1 MNHEDDVVDDD
12 EGELVPLGA
21 ALERVD
27 AARAEAEL
35 RLAEQLTDSSNAERW
50 VELHGE
56 RFRWHPGRERWMVW
70 SGSRWALDDAG
81 EALRTTK
88 DVAASW
94 MLRDAV
100 VKAKSAAELRGF
112 ELHAKRSG
120 SASARVAMLRLAQA
134 EQGMSVA
141 TDQWDADPWLLNV
154 ANGVLDLRTGRLQAH
169 RPGEYQTKL
178 APVAYDPDARA
189 PVFERFLEQALPAND
204 VRAFVARSLGYALT
218 GVVREH
224 VLPVWYGAGGNGK
237 GTLQNA
243 VSGVL
248 GDYAKAVPADLMM
261 RRTGGDQHPTERA
274 MLMGLRLA
282 FASETEA
289 GRQLAES
296 TVKSLTG
303 GDPITARFMRQ
314 DFFTFL
320 PSHKLILSTNHRPII
335 RGNDAGI
342 WRRVRLVPWETTPRT
357 IDTTLGEQLAREGPG
372 ILRWLVEGCLAW
384 QRDGL
389 GSAASIDEA
398 TRAYRHEQDVCSAF
412 LEECT
417 TRTADA
423 KTSSAELYAA
433 YRAWCAEG
441 GERNWT
447 QRAFVAAL
455 QERGLDRVKAHGTM
469 TYRGL
474 GLLADRPGASAADRE
489 LGRRY
494 GREAAA
500 ADD

>member
-1 MNHEDDVVDDD
+1 MTHYDDDD
-12 EGELVPLGA
+12 EELVPLGQ

-27 AARAEAEL
+27 AARTEAET
-35 RLAEQLTDSSNAERW
+35 RLGEQLTDSSNAERW
-50 VELHGE
+50 VELNGH
-56 RFRWHPGRERWMVW
+56 RFRWHPGRERWLSW
-70 SGSRWALDDAG
+70 TGQRWALDDAG
-81 EALRTTK
+81 EALRATK
-88 DVAASW
+88 AVAASW

-100 VKAKSAAELRGF
+100 AKATTSAELRGY
-112 ELHAKRSG
+112 ELHARRSG

-134 EQGMSVA
+134 EQGVSVP
-141 TDQWDADPWLLNV
+141 TDQWDADPWALNV
-154 ANGVLDLRTGRLQAH
+154 ANGILDLRTGRLRAH
-169 RPGEYQTKL
+169 DGAAYATKL
-178 APVAYDPDARA
+178 APTAYDPDARA
-189 PVFERFLEQALPAND
+189 PRFERFLEEALPAAD

-218 GVVREH
+218 GVIREH

-243 VSGVL
+243 VSAVL
-248 GDYAKAVPADLMM
+248 GDYSRAVPADLMM
-261 RRTGGDQHPTERA
+261 KKTGGDQHPTERA

-320 PSHKLILSTNHRPII
+320 PSHKLVLSTNHRPII

-357 IDTTLGEQLAREGPG
+357 IDTTLGEQLALEGPG

-398 TRAYRHEQDVCSAF
+398 TTAYRHEQDVCSAF

-423 KTSSAELYAA
+423 KTTSAELYGA
-433 YRAWCAEG
+433 YRAWCVEA
-441 GERNWT
+441 GERSWT

-455 QERGLDRVKAHGTM
+455 QERGLDRVKTHGSM
-469 TYRGL
+469 VYRGV
-474 GLLADRPGASAADRE
+474 GLLADRPGASPRE
-489 LGRRY
+489 REDGRRY
-494 GREAAA
+494 AER
-500 ADD
+500 DD

>member
-1 MNHEDDVVDDD
+1 MTDYED
-12 EGELVPLGA
+12 EEEELVPLGQ

-27 AARAEAEL
+27 AARTEAAV
-35 RLAEQLTDSSNAERW
+35 RLAELLTDTSNAERW
-50 VELHGE
+50 VELHGD
-56 RFRWHPGRERWMVW
+56 RFRWHAGRERWCVW
-70 SGSRWALDDAG
+70 TGQRWALDDAG
-81 EALRTTK
+81 EALRVTK
-88 DVAASW
+88 DVADSW

-100 VKAKSAAELRGF
+100 TKARSSGELRLY
-112 ELHAKRSG
+112 EQHARRSG

-134 EQGMSVA
+134 EQGISIP
-141 TDQWDADPWLLNV
+141 TDQWDADPWALNV
-154 ANGVLDLRTGRLQAH
+154 ANGRLDLRTGRLEQH
-169 RPGEYQTKL
+169 RPGDYATKL

-189 PVFERFLEQALPAND
+189 PRFERFLEEALPAND
-204 VRAFVARSLGYALT
+204 VRAFVGRSLGYALT
-218 GVVREH
+218 GVIREH

-243 VSGVL
+243 VGAVL
-248 GDYAKAVPADLMM
+248 GDYSRAVPADLMM
-261 RRTGGDQHPTERA
+261 KKSGGDQHPTERA

-342 WRRVRLVPWETTPRT
+342 WRRVRLVPWETTPRVL
-357 IDTTLGEQLAREGPG
+357 DTTLGEQLAREGPG

-384 QRDGL
+384 QREGL

-398 TRAYRHEQDVCSAF
+398 TQAYRHEQDVCSAF

-417 TRTADA
+417 SRTPDA
-423 KTSSAELYAA
+423 RTPSAELYAA
-433 YRAWCAEG
+433 YRAWCLES
-441 GERNWT
+441 GERHWT

-455 QERGLDRVKAHGTM
+455 QERGLDRTKAHGTM

-474 GLLADRPGASAADRE
+474 GLLADRPGASNESKE

>member
-1 MNHEDDVVDDD
+1 MTDYGDDD
-12 EGELVPLGA
+12 IGDEEELVPLGQ

-27 AARAEAEL
+27 TARAEAEA
-35 RLAEQLTDSSNAERW
+35 RLAEQLTDTSNAERW

-56 RFRWHPGRERWMVW
+56 RFRWHPGRERWCVW
-70 SGSRWALDDAG
+70 TGNRWSLDDGG
-81 EALRTTK
+81 EAMRSTK
-88 DVAASW
+88 DVGDSY

-100 VKAKSAAELRGF
+100 TKARSSADLRRY
-112 ELHAKRSG
+112 ELHAARSG
-120 SASARVAMLRLAQA
+120 SAAARSAMLRLAQA
-134 EQGMSVA
+134 EQGMAVP
-141 TDQWDADPWLLNV
+141 TDQWDADPWSLNV
-154 ANGVLDLRTGRLQAH
+154 ANGALDLRTGRLGGH
-169 RPGEYQTKL
+169 RPGDYATKL
-178 APVAYDPDARA
+178 APATYDPDATA
-189 PVFERFLEQALPAND
+189 PRFERFLEQALPAND
-204 VRAFVARSLGYALT
+204 VRAFVQRSLGYALT

-243 VSGVL
+243 VGAVL
-248 GDYAKAVPADLMM
+248 GDYSRAVPADLMM
-261 RRTGGDQHPTERA
+261 KKQGGDQHPTERA

-314 DFFTFL
+314 DFFTFN

-342 WRRVRLVPWETTPRT
+342 WRRVRLVPWETTPAA

-384 QRDGL
+384 QREGL
-389 GSAASIDEA
+389 GSAASIDAA
-398 TRAYRHEQDVCSAF
+398 TTAYRHEQDVCSAF

-417 TRTADA
+417 TRTAEA
-423 KTSSAELYAA
+423 KVGSADLYAA
-433 YRAWCAEG
+433 YRAWCAEA
-441 GERNWT
+441 GERHWT

-455 QERGLDRVKAHGTM
+455 SERGLDRQKAHGTM

-474 GLLADRPGASAADRE
+474 GLLADRPGAPQADRQ

-494 GREAAA
+494 AEQS

>member
-1 MNHEDDVVDDD
+1 MSDYEDDDV
-12 EGELVPLGA
+12 EELVPLGA

-27 AARAEAEL
+27 TARVEAEARLGEL
-35 RLAEQLTDSSNAERW
+35 LTDSSNAERW
-50 VELHGE
+50 CELHGD
-56 RFRWHPGRERWMVW
+56 RFRWHPGRERWLAW
-70 SGSRWALDDAG
+70 TGQRWAIDDAG
-81 EALRTTK
+81 EALRLTK

-94 MLRDAV
+94 MTTDAV
-100 VKAKSAAELRGF
+100 TKARTSAELRGY
-112 ELHAKRSG
+112 EQHARKSG

-134 EQGMSVA
+134 EQGMAVP
-141 TDQWDADPWLLNV
+141 TDRWDADPWLLNV
-154 ANGVLDLRTGRLQAH
+154 ANGVVDLRTGRLTEH
-169 RPGEYQTKL
+169 RAGDFSTKL
-178 APVAYDPDARA
+178 APVAYDPDAAA
-189 PVFERFLEQALPAND
+189 PRFVRFLEQALPAAD

-218 GVVREH
+218 GVIREH

-243 VSGVL
+243 VGAVL
-248 GDYAKAVPADLMM
+248 GDYSRAVPADLMM
-261 RRTGGDQHPTERA
+261 KKTGGDQHPTERA

-314 DFFTFL
+314 DFFTFN

-342 WRRVRLVPWETTPRT
+342 WRRVRLVPWDTVPAS
-357 IDTTLGEQLAREGPG
+357 IDTTLGEQLLREGPG
-372 ILRWLVEGCLAW
+372 ILRWLVEGCIAW

-398 TRAYRHEQDVCSAF
+398 TKAYRHEQDVCSAF

-423 KTSSAELYAA
+423 RTASAELYGA
-433 YRAWCAEG
+433 YRAWCVEA
-441 GERNWT
+441 GERSWT
-447 QRAFVAAL
+447 QRAFAAAL
-455 QERGLDRVKAHGTM
+455 QERGLDKTKSNGSMV
-469 TYRGL
+469 YRGL
-474 GLLADRPGASAADRE
+474 GLLADRPGASPKEKAD
-489 LGRRY
+489 GRRY
-494 GREAAA
+494 AERDFE
-500 ADD
+500 D

>member
-1 MNHEDDVVDDD
+1 MTDYGDDD
-12 EGELVPLGA
+12 EELVPLGQ

-27 AARAEAEL
+27 AVRIEAEA
-35 RLAEQLTDSSNAERW
+35 RLAEQLTDTTNAERW
-50 VELHGE
+50 VELHGH
-56 RFRWHPGRERWMVW
+56 RFKWHAGRQSWMTWTGERWAV
-70 SGSRWALDDAG
+70 DDTG
-81 EALRTTK
+81 EALRATK
-88 DVAASW
+88 DVGASW
-94 MLRDAV
+94 LVRDGAA
-100 VKAKSAAELRGF
+100 KATSSAELRLW
-112 ELHAKRSG
+112 EQHAKRSG
-120 SASARVAMLRLAQA
+120 AASARVAMLRLAQA
-134 EQGMSVA
+134 EDGVA
-141 TDQWDADPWLLNV
+141 IPTEQWDADAWALNV
-154 ANGVLDLRTGRLQAH
+154 ANGALDLRTGRLH
-169 RPGEYQTKL
+169 KHDPGSYTTKL
-178 APVAYDPDARA
+178 APVAYDPDAAA
-189 PVFERFLEQALPAND
+189 PRFQRFLDEALPAAD
-204 VRAFVARSLGYALT
+204 VRAFVQRSLGYALT

-224 VLPVWYGAGGNGK
+224 VLPVWYGGGGNGK

-243 VSGVL
+243 VSAVL
-248 GDYAKAVPADLMM
+248 GDYSRAVPADLMM
-261 RRTGGDQHPTERA
+261 KKTGGDQHPTERA

-342 WRRVRLVPWETTPRT
+342 WRRVRLVPWETTPAS
-357 IDTTLGEQLAREGPG
+357 IDTTLGEQLLREGPG

-389 GSAASIDEA
+389 GSAASIEA
-398 TRAYRHEQDVCSAF
+398 ATTAYRHEQDICSAF

-423 KTSSAELYAA
+423 RTASADLYSA
-433 YRAWCAEG
+433 YRAWCVEA
-441 GERNWT
+441 GERCWT

-455 QERGLDRVKAHGTM
+455 QERGLDRGKSGGVM

-474 GLLADRPGASAADRE
+474 GLLADRPGAPPRE
-489 LGRRY
+489 RIDGRRY
-494 GREAAA
+494 AEADV
-500 ADD
+500 DD